1 MSRSRARNSR
11 CRPLAELGVVAA
23 LVLSAGCHSPPRN
36 PYDPSERLPA
46 LLASW
51 RETRSNGWS
60 CEESAPRDTPIIDC
74 ERIRD
79 EIEKMAYDFPRNVPV
94 LFANAV
100 VSFEHRRYGRS
111 QMFLDT
117 LFDVQPAHA
126 DAAVLRSQIAV
137 REGNMRFARRLLDEQ
152 IQLTPDHAG
161 LREARAAVFYLTGDL
176 EEADRELRAALRLG
190 APEARIA
197 YHRGLV
203 AEAGDRMQEAGRHYA
218 RAVELDPED
227 RRAAGRLRGIDVGLE
242 EEPLDD
248 WR

>member
-1 MSRSRARNSR
+1 MSPARFDR
-11 CRPLAELGVVAA
+11 WGRTTLARFGVAA
-23 LVLSAGCHSPPRN
+23 ALALGAGCQSPPGN
-36 PYDPSERLPA
+36 PYDPAVRLEA
-46 LLASW
+46 LLESW

-60 CEESAPRDTPIIDC
+60 CEESAPHDSPIIDC

-79 EIEKMAYDFPRNVPV
+79 ELEQMAYDFPRNVPV

-100 VSFEHRRYGRS
+100 VAFEYRRYGRC
-111 QMFLDT
+111 QMFLDG
-117 LFDVQPAHA
+117 LFEVQPAHA
-126 DAAVLRSQIAV
+126 DAAVLRSRIAV
-137 REGNMRFARRLLDEQ
+137 REGNMRFARRLLEEQ
-152 IQLTPDHAG
+152 IELTPDHAG

-203 AEAGDRMQEAGRHYA
+203 AEADDRVREAGHYYA

-227 RRAAGRLRGIDVGLE
+227 QRAAGRLRGITVGLE
-242 EEPLDD
+242 LEPPDD